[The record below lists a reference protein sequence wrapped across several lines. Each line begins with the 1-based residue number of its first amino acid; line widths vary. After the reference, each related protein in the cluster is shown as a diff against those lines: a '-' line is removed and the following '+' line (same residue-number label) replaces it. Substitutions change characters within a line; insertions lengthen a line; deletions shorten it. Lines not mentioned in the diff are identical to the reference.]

1 VISKSTIKSR
11 FQIFCGIAGSAFSK
25 PVDQST
31 LEKKAAMLVGNSR
44 SVEASALVL
53 MDTFFAA
60 KSANKMFWKDF
71 VKLMYPKATSEGV
84 QRMCSAFHTPETEQ
98 TVRTRVLTKEE
109 MRDFDGL
116 WKQWDTDGNG
126 VLDTSEFKR
135 ALRSLKID
143 AEHADAIYE
152 EIDTNNNGHIE
163 KDEFM
168 VWFFSDQ
175 ILAGPTKI
183 IRS

>member
-1 VISKSTIKSR
+1 MQLDRHLWFSWK
-11 FQIFCGIAGSAFSK
+11 AGLSVALIL
-25 PVDQST
+25 PV
-31 LEKKAAMLVGNSR
+31 
-44 SVEASALVL
+44 ALCFL
-53 MDTFFAA
+53 
-60 KSANKMFWKDF
+60 
-71 VKLMYPKATSEGV
+71 
-84 QRMCSAFHTPETEQ
+84 Q

-175 ILAGPTKI
+175 VCVPNHVCTLLFLKTNHLLTWC
-183 IRS
+183 